1 MPTREEVRALPAPPS
16 LGGSLEPFLD
26 PGSGDDVVAIAEA
39 EGRLQRALL
48 VPEVVEPVTQA
59 LELGGGAGVIAVGQR
74 VPELRPALARQLDLV
89 VNLGQ
94 GHAFGNAAG
103 AALIPGPAGRGRR
116 APARSRRRPPR
127 PRPARPGRSPSGVA
141 ELVQPVLVDP

>member
-48 VPEVVEPVTQA
+48 VPEVVEA
-59 LELGGGAGVIAVGQR
+59 LTEAFELGGRGRVVSLGEGVPQ
-74 VPELRPALARQLDLV
+74 LRPPLACLLDLLV
-89 VNLGQ
+89 DLGQ
-94 GHAFGNAAG
+94 GHVFENVAEPR
-103 AALIPGPAGRGRR
+103 LIPGGR
-116 APARSRRRPPR
+116 
-127 PRPARPGRSPSGVA
+127 
-141 ELVQPVLVDP
+141 